1 MPVLLKILRCCPLMG
16 ASSNSTTMSSVQFLT
31 STEMISIIITE
42 ENNLNQMMKV
52 LKNLRLL
59 ESYLLST
66 SLFPFS

>member
-1 MPVLLKILRCCPLMG
+1 MG